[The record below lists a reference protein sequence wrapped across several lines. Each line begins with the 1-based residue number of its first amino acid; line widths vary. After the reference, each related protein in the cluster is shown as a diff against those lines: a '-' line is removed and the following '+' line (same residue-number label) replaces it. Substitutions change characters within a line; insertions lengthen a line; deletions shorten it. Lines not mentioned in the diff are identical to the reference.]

1 MGAGTAAHSRCA
13 SRAALHASTNVPA
26 SPSDTSAT
34 VSNVNAGFVEVIRPP
49 GAPSGGRPPIIEATV
64 RVSEAVP
71 SRASVVRILSASRPL
86 SFAYLGTILHQS
98 LGTLLTVK
106 SGYVERHTGRLVGLK
121 DVGIVDKAIANSVP
135 AIPRPIVKRI
145 SGRYIAGDTLDEAIS
160 EVRDLNEQGC
170 VATIDLLGES
180 TESKADATAT
190 LRDYE
195 KVVDA
200 LDEHGLDSGISVKLT
215 GLGLTLDEQLCRANL
230 EEVVEYAKERGRF
243 VRVDMEDSPYTE
255 ATLRI
260 VEDTHARHGNT
271 GAVLQAYMRRSI
283 EDVQLAIQAGYSV
296 RLCKGIYDE
305 PRSIA
310 YKDFDTVRQNY
321 IFLLDELLKGGVYV
335 GIATHDEFLIWHA
348 LRLIHQ
354 LEVPEDRYEFQML
367 LGVDEELRSILVG
380 AGHKLRVYVPFG
392 EDWYEY
398 SSRRLKENPKIAG
411 YVARDVIG
419 GITAKVKR

>member
-1 MGAGTAAHSRCA
+1 
-13 SRAALHASTNVPA
+13 
-26 SPSDTSAT
+26 
-34 VSNVNAGFVEVIRPP
+34 
-49 GAPSGGRPPIIEATV
+49 
-64 RVSEAVP
+64 
-71 SRASVVRILSASRPL
+71 
-86 SFAYLGTILHQS
+86 
-98 LGTLLTVK
+98 
-106 SGYVERHTGRLVGLK
+106 
-121 DVGIVDKAIANSVP
+121 VGIVDKAIANSVP

-145 SGRYIAGDTLDEAIS
+145 SSRYIAGDTLDEALS
-160 EVRDLNEQGC
+160 TVRDLNEQGC

-195 KVVDA
+195 KVLDA

-255 ATLRI
+255 STVNMVRD
-260 VEDTHARHGNT
+260 VHGRHENI
-271 GAVLQAYMRRSI
+271 GAVFQAYMRRSI
-283 EDVQLAIQAGYSV
+283 EDVQTAIEAGFSV

-321 IFLLDELLKGGVYV
+321 ILLLDELLRGGVYV

-367 LGVDEELRSILVG
+367 LGVDEELRSILVE

-398 SSRRLKENPKIAG
+398 STRRLKENPKIAG

-419 GITAKVKR
+419 GITARVKR

>member
-1 MGAGTAAHSRCA
+1 MG
-13 SRAALHASTNVPA
+13 V
-26 SPSDTSAT
+26 
-34 VSNVNAGFVEVIRPP
+34 
-49 GAPSGGRPPIIEATV
+49 
-64 RVSEAVP
+64 
-71 SRASVVRILSASRPL
+71 
-86 SFAYLGTILHQS
+86 
-98 LGTLLTVK
+98 
-106 SGYVERHTGRLVGLK
+106 
-121 DVGIVDKAIANSVP
+121 VDKAIANSVP
-135 AIPRPIVKRI
+135 VIPRPIVKKI
-145 SGRYIAGDTLDEAIS
+145 SSRYIAGDTLEEAVSTI
-160 EVRDLNEQGC
+160 RDLNGEGC

-180 TESKADATAT
+180 TGSKADATSK
-190 LRDYE
+190 LKDYK

-200 LDEHGLDSGISVKLT
+200 LDEHDLKSGISIKLT
-215 GLGLTLDEQLCRANL
+215 GLGLTLNEELCRANL
-230 EEVVEYAKERGRF
+230 EEITEYAAARDRF

-255 ATLRI
+255 VTLNMVR
-260 VEDTHARHGNT
+260 DMYGRHENT

-283 EDVQLAIQAGYSV
+283 EDVQNIIQSGFSV

-305 PRSIA
+305 PRYIA

-398 SSRRLKENPKIAG
+398 STRRLKENPKIAG
-411 YVARDVIG
+411 YVTKDVIG
-419 GITAKVKR
+419 SITGRINR

>member
-1 MGAGTAAHSRCA
+1 MGFR
-13 SRAALHASTNVPA
+13 
-26 SPSDTSAT
+26 
-34 VSNVNAGFVEVIRPP
+34 
-49 GAPSGGRPPIIEATV
+49 
-64 RVSEAVP
+64 
-71 SRASVVRILSASRPL
+71 
-86 SFAYLGTILHQS
+86 
-98 LGTLLTVK
+98 
-106 SGYVERHTGRLVGLK
+106 

-135 AIPRPIVKRI
+135 AIPRPLVKRI
-145 SGRYIAGDTLDEAIS
+145 SSRYIAGDTLDEAIS
-160 EVRDLNEQGC
+160 TVRDLNEQGC

-180 TESKADATAT
+180 TGSKADATAT

-215 GLGLTLDEQLCRANL
+215 GLGLTLDEQICRANL
-230 EEVVEYAKERGRF
+230 EEVVEYARKRGRF

-348 LRLIHQ
+348 LRLIYQ

-398 SSRRLKENPKIAG
+398 STRRLKENPKIAG

-419 GITAKVKR
+419 GITTRVKR

>member
-1 MGAGTAAHSRCA
+1 M
-13 SRAALHASTNVPA
+13 
-26 SPSDTSAT
+26 
-34 VSNVNAGFVEVIRPP
+34 
-49 GAPSGGRPPIIEATV
+49 
-64 RVSEAVP
+64 
-71 SRASVVRILSASRPL
+71 
-86 SFAYLGTILHQS
+86 
-98 LGTLLTVK
+98 
-106 SGYVERHTGRLVGLK
+106 
-121 DVGIVDKAIANSVP
+121 GIVDKAIANSVP
-135 AIPRPIVKRI
+135 FIPRPIVKRI
-145 SGRYIAGDTLDEAIS
+145 SSRYIAGDTLDEALS
-160 EVRDLNEQGC
+160 TVRDLNSQGC
-170 VATIDLLGES
+170 VFTIDLLGES
-180 TESKADATAT
+180 TESKADAAAK
-190 LRDYE
+190 LKDYK

-200 LDEHGLDSGISVKLT
+200 LDEHGLKGGISVKLT
-215 GLGLTLDEQLCRANL
+215 GLGLTLNEQLCRANL
-230 EEVVEYAKERGRF
+230 EEVVEYAGKRDRF
-243 VRVDMEDSPYTE
+243 VRVDMEDSLHTE

-260 VEDTHARHGNT
+260 VHDTYRHHENT

-283 EDVQLAIQAGYSV
+283 EDVQRVIDAGFSV

-398 SSRRLKENPKIAG
+398 STRRLKENPKIAG
-411 YVARDVIG
+411 YVAKDVIG
-419 GITAKVKR
+419 SMTARAKG